1 MKIRTVLPGVLVL
14 SLIVSSVRSFA
25 QQRTTDDANERGNY
39 SSRTRALDQADS
51 SAEKEAERLVSL
63 PAERIILLLEQEPGL
78 FLEVKKMLVRNAYA
92 QGRVLAADELTD
104 QAIFRQVSDD
114 EETRAQITQQIVD
127 RGYVRAK
134 PTNEELAR
142 QIAEQQ
148 KLAAESDQRQQ
159 PYGRRYTENADAD
172 QQDQYGSRP
181 GNNQQQGAPGYQPN
195 LPRQQNPPTSPPQQL
210 NTDQTRT
217 LLQASASGTDSAP
230 DTTGLPFDA
239 VTGGGQ
245 QQLSSEQIQQ
255 LASAYG
261 SGQLSGA
268 GGQPDM
274 SKVAGLL
281 GKGGTATSSPAA
293 NTAPQSQEEAY
304 QQALQFSQ
312 QARLQNNFQTNY
324 GFAPQQSR
332 YPRPQTDLDHPQ
344 LLHRADPYADVPSL
358 YDLYTQYSRTPITLK
373 RFGLDIFENGTGN
386 FDQLP
391 MDLPAGPDYVL
402 GPGDGLN
409 IDLWGS
415 VSQRFHRFVDREG
428 KLSLPEIG
436 SIQVSGHTLGDVQ
449 QMVQASLRSQ
459 FRTLEADVSLD
470 RLRVIRVYVVGDVQ
484 RPGAYDISS
493 LSTPLN
499 ALFQAGGPTSR
510 GSMRIVK
517 HFRGNQLVEDVDLYD
532 LLLHGVHSGMQ
543 RLESGDTILIPTI
556 GQQVTLEGM
565 VRRPGIYELAGEK
578 NLTEVLELAGG
589 VLSSGTLRHIDVDR
603 VEAHE
608 NRTMLRV
615 DMPVTNDQASLVQTL
630 DQFAVQDGDKIK
642 ISPILPFSEKTV
654 YLDGHV
660 FRPGKYAYRDG
671 MKVTDLV
678 HNYHDVLPEPYE
690 QHAEIIRLS
699 LPDLKPEIIAFNLK
713 DAFNGDDQNLVLKPF
728 DTVRIFGRF
737 DFEDPPIITVTGE
750 VRDPGD
756 HVTNGATYLRDAI
769 LLSGNTTPDAEL
781 NDVQVFR
788 KIANGK
794 LEVLN
799 ADLRKAIN
807 GDPKDNILL
816 QPQDRV
822 FVHKDVQRIEPAT
835 VEVQGDVPRPGKYPL
850 GANLT
855 AAQLV
860 KLAGGLKRSAY
871 TEVAELTRYSI
882 LQGTNIEGE
891 HIPIK
896 IGEAISGEPD
906 TDMRLHPG
914 DVLTIKQIAGWKD
927 IGATVTVDGEVVH
940 PGTYGIQEGEH
951 LSDVIARA
959 GGFRSD
965 AYPYGAIFERVEIRE
980 LAEKNRAQLLTQAKD
995 EGSTLGGGGITDVVA
1010 HEASVAQWRDT
1021 VQKLETTPPVG
1032 RMVIHIS
1039 SRKDWVHTPSDALLR
1054 AGDSVYIPKKP
1065 NFVMVQGAVYNQTA
1079 ISFRAGKSGNWYL
1092 HQAGGATSAGDK
1104 KNIFIIRADGT
1115 VAGGSKGMFS
1125 GGALESTMLPGDMIM
1140 VPTKAFGGGMKWRQ
1154 TLEVAQLVSAVGI
1167 AVQVAR
1173 GF

>member
-1 MKIRTVLPGVLVL
+1 MKMRSAVLALFCL
-14 SLIVSSVRSFA
+14 SVMALSSLGQEPSISSNDRDNS
-25 QQRTTDDANERGNY
+25 T
-39 SSRTRALDQADS
+39 SRTHSLEQSDS
-51 SAEKEAERLVSL
+51 RAEKEAERLVSL
-63 PAERIILLLEQEPGL
+63 PAERIILLLSQEPGL
-78 FLEVKKMLVRNAYA
+78 FLEVKKMLVRNAYS
-92 QGRVLAADELTD
+92 QGRVLASDELTD
-104 QAIFRQVSDD
+104 ESIFRKVRDD
-114 EETRAQITQQIVD
+114 EEIRAQITQQIVE

-134 PTNEELAR
+134 PTNEEYAR
-142 QIAEQQ
+142 QVQEQQ
-148 KLAAESDQRQQ
+148 KLQAKIEEGQSSYDRSFGRDTETGEQDENGFRNPYNQRQN
-159 PYGRRYTENADAD
+159 P
-172 QQDQYGSRP
+172 
-181 GNNQQQGAPGYQPN
+181 PGYSPN
-195 LPRQQNPPTSPPQQL
+195 LPPQQNPQPPTQQNPL
-210 NTDQTRT
+210 NNDQRRA
-217 LLQASASGTDSAP
+217 LLQASANGTDSSQEP
-230 DTTGLPFDA
+230 EGLPFDA
-239 VTGGGQ
+239 VTGATP
-245 QQLSSEQIQQ
+245 QQLSPEQIQQ
-255 LASAYG
+255 LVSAYG
-261 SGQLSGA
+261 NGGA
-268 GGQPDM
+268 GGQPDLN
-274 SKVAGLL
+274 KVASAL
-281 GKGGTATSSPAA
+281 GKGGAGGTSSMQ
-293 NTAPQSQEEAY
+293 APQIPQTQEEAY
-304 QQALQFSQ
+304 AQALQSSQ
-312 QARLQNNFQTNY
+312 QAKLGTSYGSTPY
-324 GFAPQQSR
+324 GFTPRQQRFSSLQR
-332 YPRPQTDLDHPQ
+332 DLDHPE
-344 LLHRADPYADVPSL
+344 LLHRANPYADIPSL
-358 YDLYTQYSRTPITLK
+358 YDLYAQYSRRPATLK

-415 VSQRFHRFVDREG
+415 VSQRFHRTVDREG
-428 KLSLPEIG
+428 RLSLPEIG
-436 SIQVSGHTLGDVQ
+436 SIQVAGHSLGEVQ
-449 QMVQASLRSQ
+449 QMVQSSLRSQ

-470 RLRVIRVYVVGDVQ
+470 RLRVIRVYVVGDVE

-517 HFRGNQLVEDVDLYD
+517 HYRGNQLVEDVDLYD

-543 RLESGDTILIPTI
+543 RLESGDSILVPPI

-578 NLTEVLELAGG
+578 SLTEVLELAGG

-603 VEAHE
+603 VQAHE

-615 DMPVTNDQASLVQTL
+615 DMPETNDQASVVRNL
-630 DQFAVQDGDKIK
+630 DEFMVQDGDKIK
-642 ISPILPFSEKTV
+642 ITPILPFSEKTV

-660 FRPGKYAYRDG
+660 FRPGKYAYSDG
-671 MKVTDLV
+671 MKVTDLI
-678 HNYHDVLPEPYE
+678 HNYRDLLPEPYE

-699 LPDLKPEIIAFNLK
+699 GPDLKPEIIAFNLK
-713 DAFNGDDQNLVLKPF
+713 DALKGEDQNLALKPF
-728 DTVRIFGRF
+728 DTVRVFGRF
-737 DFEDPPIITVTGE
+737 DFEDPPVITVTGE

-756 HVTNGATYLRDAI
+756 HITNGATYLRDAI
-769 LLSGNTTPDAEL
+769 FLAGNTSPDAQL

-788 KIANGK
+788 KTGNGK

-799 ADLRKAIN
+799 ADLRKALT
-807 GDPKDNILL
+807 GDPKENILL

-850 GANLT
+850 GASMT
-855 AAQLV
+855 AVQLV

-882 LQGTNIEGE
+882 AQGSNVEGE

-896 IGEAISGEPD
+896 IGEALSGEPD
-906 TDMRLHPG
+906 TDMRLHAG

-940 PGTYGIQEGEH
+940 PGTYGIQEGER
-951 LSDVIARA
+951 LSDVLARA

-980 LAEKNRAQLLTQAKD
+980 LAEKNRAQLITQAKD
-995 EGSTLGGGGITDVVA
+995 EGGGLGGGITDVVA
-1010 HEASVAQWRDT
+1010 REASVAQWRDT
-1021 VQKLETTPPVG
+1021 VQKLQTTPPVG

-1039 SRKDWVHTPSDALLR
+1039 SRKDWVHTPSDVLLR
-1054 AGDSVYIPKKP
+1054 AGDSIYIPKRP

-1079 ISFRAGKSGNWYL
+1079 ISFRAGKSASWYL

-1115 VAGGSKGMFS
+1115 VAGGVRGLFN

-1140 VPTKAFGGGMKWRQ
+1140 VPTKALGGGLKWRS

>member
-1 MKIRTVLPGVLVL
+1 
-14 SLIVSSVRSFA
+14 
-25 QQRTTDDANERGNY
+25 
-39 SSRTRALDQADS
+39 
-51 SAEKEAERLVSL
+51 
-63 PAERIILLLEQEPGL
+63 
-78 FLEVKKMLVRNAYA
+78 
-92 QGRVLAADELTD
+92 
-104 QAIFRQVSDD
+104 
-114 EETRAQITQQIVD
+114 
-127 RGYVRAK
+127 
-134 PTNEELAR
+134 
-142 QIAEQQ
+142 
-148 KLAAESDQRQQ
+148 
-159 PYGRRYTENADAD
+159 
-172 QQDQYGSRP
+172 
-181 GNNQQQGAPGYQPN
+181 
-195 LPRQQNPPTSPPQQL
+195 
-210 NTDQTRT
+210 
-217 LLQASASGTDSAP
+217 
-230 DTTGLPFDA
+230 
-239 VTGGGQ
+239 
-245 QQLSSEQIQQ
+245 
-255 LASAYG
+255 
-261 SGQLSGA
+261 
-268 GGQPDM
+268 
-274 SKVAGLL
+274 
-281 GKGGTATSSPAA
+281 
-293 NTAPQSQEEAY
+293 
-304 QQALQFSQ
+304 
-312 QARLQNNFQTNY
+312 
-324 GFAPQQSR
+324 
-332 YPRPQTDLDHPQ
+332 
-344 LLHRADPYADVPSL
+344 
-358 YDLYTQYSRTPITLK
+358 
-373 RFGLDIFENGTGN
+373 
-386 FDQLP
+386 
-391 MDLPAGPDYVL
+391 
-402 GPGDGLN
+402 
-409 IDLWGS
+409 
-415 VSQRFHRFVDREG
+415 
-428 KLSLPEIG
+428 
-436 SIQVSGHTLGDVQ
+436 
-449 QMVQASLRSQ
+449 
-459 FRTLEADVSLD
+459 
-470 RLRVIRVYVVGDVQ
+470 
-484 RPGAYDISS
+484 
-493 LSTPLN
+493 
-499 ALFQAGGPTSR
+499 
-510 GSMRIVK
+510 
-517 HFRGNQLVEDVDLYD
+517 
-532 LLLHGVHSGMQ
+532 
-543 RLESGDTILIPTI
+543 
-556 GQQVTLEGM
+556 
-565 VRRPGIYELAGEK
+565 
-578 NLTEVLELAGG
+578 
-589 VLSSGTLRHIDVDR
+589 LRHIDVDR

-615 DMPVTNDQASLVQTL
+615 DMPVTNDRASLVQTL

-678 HNYHDVLPEPYE
+678 HNYRDVLPEPYD

-699 LPDLKPEIIAFNLK
+699 PPDLKPEIIAFNLK
-713 DAFNGDDQNLVLKPF
+713 DAFNGDDQNLVLKAF

-769 LLSGNTTPDAEL
+769 LLAGNTTPDAEL

-788 KIANGK
+788 KIGNGK

-896 IGEAISGEPD
+896 IGDAISGEPD

-959 GGFRSD
+959 GGFRSG
-965 AYPYGAIFERVEIRE
+965 AYPYGVIFERVEIRE

-995 EGSTLGGGGITDVVA
+995 EGGSLNGGGITDAVA
-1010 HEASVAQWRDT
+1010 HQASVAQWRDT

-1039 SRKDWVHTPSDALLR
+1039 SRKDWVHTPSDVLLR

-1079 ISFRAGKSGNWYL
+1079 ISFRAGKSASWYL

-1125 GGALESTMLPGDMIM
+1125 GGALDSSMLPGDMIM
-1140 VPTKAFGGGMKWRQ
+1140 VPTKAFGGGAKWRQ

>member
-1 MKIRTVLPGVLVL
+1 MRSAVLILLCSGLMAL
-14 SLIVSSVRSFA
+14 SSFA
-25 QQRTTDDANERGNY
+25 QDQSANSIDRDSSTRTHSLE
-39 SSRTRALDQADS
+39 QADS
-51 SAEKEAERLVSL
+51 RAEKEAERLVSL
-63 PAERIILLLEQEPGL
+63 PAERIILLLSQEPGL

-92 QGRVLAADELTD
+92 QGRVLASDELSD
-104 QAIFRQVSDD
+104 EFIFRKVRDD
-114 EETRAQITQQIVD
+114 EEIRAQITQQIVE

-142 QIAEQQ
+142 QIQEQQ
-148 KLAAESDQRQQ
+148 KLQAKTDEGQSPYDRSFGRNTETGEQDENGLRNQYNQRQN
-159 PYGRRYTENADAD
+159 PPGYSPNFPS
-172 QQDQYGSRP
+172 QQ
-181 GNNQQQGAPGYQPN
+181 NQQPPT
-195 LPRQQNPPTSPPQQL
+195 QQNPL
-210 NTDQTRT
+210 NNDQRRA
-217 LLQASASGTDSAP
+217 LLQASANGTDSGTEP
-230 DTTGLPFDA
+230 QGLPFDA

-245 QQLSSEQIQQ
+245 QQLSPEQVQQ
-255 LASAYG
+255 LVSAYG
-261 SGQLSGA
+261 NGQLAGS
-268 GGQPDM
+268 GGQPDL
-274 SKVAGLL
+274 SKVAAAL
-281 GKGGTATSSPAA
+281 GKGGSGGASS
-293 NTAPQSQEEAY
+293 TQAPQIPQTQEEAY
-304 QQALQFSQ
+304 AQALQSTQ
-312 QARLQNNFQTNY
+312 QAKLDTNY
-324 GFAPQQSR
+324 GFTPRQQRFSPSR
-332 YPRPQTDLDHPQ
+332 RDLDHPE
-344 LLHRADPYADVPSL
+344 LLHRANPYADIPSL
-358 YDLYTQYSRTPITLK
+358 YDLYAQYSRRPATLN

-415 VSQRFHRFVDREG
+415 VSQRFHRTVDREG

-436 SIQVSGHTLGDVQ
+436 SIQVAGHSLGEVQ
-449 QMVQASLRSQ
+449 QMVQSSLRSQ

-470 RLRVIRVYVVGDVQ
+470 RLRVIRVYVVGDVE

-499 ALFQAGGPTSR
+499 ALFQSGGPTSR

-517 HFRGNQLVEDVDLYD
+517 HYRGNQLIEDVDLYD

-543 RLESGDTILIPTI
+543 RLESGDTILVPPI

-565 VRRPGIYELAGEK
+565 VRRPGIYEMAGEK
-578 NLTEVLELAGG
+578 SLTEVLELAGG

-603 VEAHE
+603 VQAHE

-615 DMPVTNDQASLVQTL
+615 DMPETNDQASVVRTM
-630 DQFAVQDGDKIK
+630 DEFTVQDGDRIK
-642 ISPILPFSEKTV
+642 ITPILPFSEKTV

-660 FRPGKYAYRDG
+660 FRPGKYAYSDG
-671 MKVTDLV
+671 MKVTDLI
-678 HNYHDVLPEPYE
+678 HTYRDLLPEPYE

-699 LPDLKPEIIAFNLK
+699 GPDLKPEIIAFDLK
-713 DAFNGDDQNLVLKPF
+713 DAMNGKDQNLALKPF
-728 DTVRIFGRF
+728 DTVRVFGRF
-737 DFEDPPIITVTGE
+737 DFEDPPTITVTGE

-756 HVTNGATYLRDAI
+756 HITNGATYLRDAI
-769 LLSGNTTPDAEL
+769 FLAGNTSPDAQL

-788 KIANGK
+788 KTGNGR

-799 ADLRKAIN
+799 ADLRKALA
-807 GDPKDNILL
+807 GDPKENILL
-816 QPQDRV
+816 QPQDRI

-850 GANLT
+850 GANMT
-855 AAQLV
+855 AVQLV

-871 TEVAELTRYSI
+871 TEMAELTRYSI
-882 LQGTNIEGE
+882 AQGNNVEGE

-896 IGEAISGEPD
+896 IGEALSGEPD
-906 TDMRLHPG
+906 TDMRLHAG

-927 IGATVTVDGEVVH
+927 IGATVAVDGEVVH
-940 PGTYGIQEGEH
+940 PGTYGIQEGER
-951 LSDVIARA
+951 LSDVLARA

-965 AYPYGAIFERVEIRE
+965 AYLYGAIFERVEIRE
-980 LAEKNRAQLLTQAKD
+980 LAEKNRAQLITQAKD
-995 EGSTLGGGGITDVVA
+995 EGGGLGGGITDVVA
-1010 HEASVAQWRDT
+1010 REASVAQWRDT
-1021 VQKLETTPPVG
+1021 VQKLQTTPPVG

-1039 SRKDWVHTPSDALLR
+1039 SRKDWIHTPSDVLLR
-1054 AGDSVYIPKKP
+1054 AGDSIYIPKRP

-1079 ISFRAGKSGNWYL
+1079 ISFRAGRSASWYL

-1115 VAGGSKGMFS
+1115 VAGGPRGLFS

-1140 VPTKAFGGGMKWRQ
+1140 VPTKALGGGMKWRS

>member
-1 MKIRTVLPGVLVL
+1 
-14 SLIVSSVRSFA
+14 
-25 QQRTTDDANERGNY
+25 
-39 SSRTRALDQADS
+39 
-51 SAEKEAERLVSL
+51 
-63 PAERIILLLEQEPGL
+63 
-78 FLEVKKMLVRNAYA
+78 
-92 QGRVLAADELTD
+92 
-104 QAIFRQVSDD
+104 
-114 EETRAQITQQIVD
+114 
-127 RGYVRAK
+127 
-134 PTNEELAR
+134 
-142 QIAEQQ
+142 
-148 KLAAESDQRQQ
+148 
-159 PYGRRYTENADAD
+159 
-172 QQDQYGSRP
+172 
-181 GNNQQQGAPGYQPN
+181 
-195 LPRQQNPPTSPPQQL
+195 
-210 NTDQTRT
+210 
-217 LLQASASGTDSAP
+217 
-230 DTTGLPFDA
+230 
-239 VTGGGQ
+239 
-245 QQLSSEQIQQ
+245 
-255 LASAYG
+255 
-261 SGQLSGA
+261 
-268 GGQPDM
+268 
-274 SKVAGLL
+274 
-281 GKGGTATSSPAA
+281 
-293 NTAPQSQEEAY
+293 
-304 QQALQFSQ
+304 
-312 QARLQNNFQTNY
+312 
-324 GFAPQQSR
+324 
-332 YPRPQTDLDHPQ
+332 
-344 LLHRADPYADVPSL
+344 
-358 YDLYTQYSRTPITLK
+358 
-373 RFGLDIFENGTGN
+373 
-386 FDQLP
+386 
-391 MDLPAGPDYVL
+391 
-402 GPGDGLN
+402 
-409 IDLWGS
+409 
-415 VSQRFHRFVDREG
+415 
-428 KLSLPEIG
+428 
-436 SIQVSGHTLGDVQ
+436 
-449 QMVQASLRSQ
+449 MVQASLRSQ

-799 ADLRKAIN
+799 ADLRKAID
-807 GDPKDNILL
+807 GDPKENILL

-927 IGATVTVDGEVVH
+927 IGATVTVDGEVIH

-951 LSDVIARA
+951 LSDIIARA

-995 EGSTLGGGGITDVVA
+995 EGGSLSGGGITDVVA
-1010 HEASVAQWRDT
+1010 REASVAQWRDT
-1021 VQKLETTPPVG
+1021 VQKLQTTPPVG

-1039 SRKDWVHTPSDALLR
+1039 GRKDWVHTPSDVLLR

-1079 ISFRAGKSGNWYL
+1079 ISFRAGKSASWYL

-1115 VAGGSKGMFS
+1115 VAGGPKGLFS

-1140 VPTKAFGGGMKWRQ
+1140 VPTKAFGGGIKWRE

>member
-1 MKIRTVLPGVLVL
+1 MKMRTVLRGVLL
-14 SLIVSSVRSFA
+14 VSMVAFCAYSIG
-25 QQRTTDDANERGNY
+25 QQPAGTDLRDGGSY
-39 SSRTRALDQADS
+39 SSQTRALDQADS
-51 SAEKEAERLVSL
+51 RAEKEAERLVSL
-63 PAERIILLLEQEPGL
+63 APERIILLLEQEPGL
-78 FLEVKKMLVRNAYA
+78 FLEVKKMLVRDAYA

-104 QAIFRQVSDD
+104 EAIFRLVRDD
-114 EETRAQITQQIVD
+114 EEIRAQITQQIVD

-134 PTNEELAR
+134 PTDKELAR

-148 KLAAESDQRQQ
+148 KLVAQNDQRGQQ
-159 PYGRRYTENADAD
+159 YGRRYAENADAD

-181 GNNQQQGAPGYQPN
+181 SNNQQSGPPEYQPR
-195 LPRQQNPPTSPPQQL
+195 LPQQNPAPLAPQNQL
-210 NTDQTRT
+210 NTDQTRA
-217 LLQASASGTDSAP
+217 LLQASANGTDSAP

-245 QQLSSEQIQQ
+245 QQLSPEQMQQ

-261 SGQLSGA
+261 SGQLTGA
-268 GGQPDM
+268 GGQPDLTR
-274 SKVAGLL
+274 VAALM
-281 GKGGTATSSPAA
+281 GKAGTQTASNGPS
-293 NTAPQSQEEAY
+293 NAPQSQEDAY
-304 QQALQFSQ
+304 QQAAQSSQ
-312 QARLQNNFQTNY
+312 QARLQPNY
-324 GFAPQQSR
+324 GFGPQPTR
-332 YPRPQTDLDHPQ
+332 YPRTQADFDHPQ
-344 LLHRADPYADVPSL
+344 LMHQANPYADVPSL
-358 YDLYTQYSRTPITLK
+358 YDLYTQYSRSPISLR

-415 VSQRFHRFVDREG
+415 VSQRFHRVVDREG

-449 QMVQASLRSQ
+449 QMVQKSLRSQ

-517 HFRGNQLVEDVDLYD
+517 HFRGNQLIEDVDLYD

-543 RLESGDTILIPTI
+543 RLESGDTILVPPI

-615 DMPVTNDQASLVQTL
+615 DMPETNDRASVVETL
-630 DQFAVQDGDKIK
+630 DKFVVQDGDKIK

-678 HNYHDVLPEPYE
+678 HNYRDLLPEPYD

-699 LPDLKPEIIAFNLK
+699 APDLKPEIIAFNLK
-713 DAFNGDDQNLVLKPF
+713 DALEGNDQNLVLKPF

-769 LLSGNTTPDAEL
+769 LLAGNTTSDAEL

-788 KIANGK
+788 KTGNGK

-799 ADLRKAIN
+799 ADLRKAID
-807 GDPKDNILL
+807 GDQKDNILL

-822 FVHKDVQRIEPAT
+822 FVHKDVKRLDVAT

-850 GANLT
+850 GANMT
-855 AAQLV
+855 AAELV

-871 TEVAELTRYSI
+871 TQVAELTRYSI
-882 LQGTNIEGE
+882 SQGTSVEGE

-951 LSDVIARA
+951 LSDIIARA

-995 EGSTLGGGGITDVVA
+995 EGGSLSGGGITDAVA
-1010 HEASVAQWRDT
+1010 REASVAQWRDT
-1021 VQKLETTPPVG
+1021 VQKLQTTPPVG

-1039 SRKDWVHTPSDALLR
+1039 GRKDWVHTPSDVLLR

-1079 ISFRAGKSGNWYL
+1079 ISFRAGKSASWYL
-1092 HQAGGATSAGDK
+1092 HQAGGATSTGDK

-1115 VAGGSKGMFS
+1115 VAGGPRGLFS
-1125 GGALESTMLPGDMIM
+1125 GGVLESSMLPGDMIM
-1140 VPTKAFGGGMKWRQ
+1140 VPTKAFGGGAKWRG
-1154 TLEVAQLVSAVGI
+1154 TLEAAQLVSAVGI

>member
-1 MKIRTVLPGVLVL
+1 MKMIRASRGVVLFSLVAFGASTL
-14 SLIVSSVRSFA
+14 A
-25 QQRTTDDANERGNY
+25 QQRTTGDLNDRDDN
-39 SSRTRALDQADS
+39 SSRTHSLDQADS
-51 SAEKEAERLVSL
+51 RAEKEAERLVSL

-78 FLEVKKMLVRNAYA
+78 FLEVKKMLARNAYE
-92 QGRVLAADELTD
+92 QGRILTAEELTD
-104 QAIFRQVSDD
+104 DAIFRLVLDD
-114 EETRAQITQQIVD
+114 EETRAQITQQIVE

-142 QIAEQQ
+142 EMAEQQ
-148 KLAAESDQRQQ
+148 KLLAQNDQRQQ
-159 PYGRRYTENADAD
+159 QYGRRYAENSDSD

-181 GNNQQQGAPGYQPN
+181 SNNQQQGAPGYQPS
-195 LPRQQNPPTSPPQQL
+195 LPLQPNPAPSAPQNQL
-210 NTDQTRT
+210 NTDQTRA
-217 LLQASASGTDSAP
+217 LLQASATGTDSAP
-230 DTTGLPFDA
+230 ETTGLPFDA

-245 QQLSSEQIQQ
+245 EQLSPDQIQQ

-261 SGQLSGA
+261 SGQLAGA

-274 SKVAGLL
+274 SKVAALL
-281 GKGGTATSSPAA
+281 GKGGSATPSA
-293 NTAPQSQEEAY
+293 NANPAPQSQEDAY
-304 QQALQFSQ
+304 QQALQSSQ
-312 QARLQNNFQTNY
+312 QAKLNTNY
-324 GFAPQQSR
+324 GIAPQPMGYSR
-332 YPRPQTDLDHPQ
+332 QRTDFDHPQ
-344 LLHRADPYADVPSL
+344 LMHRANPYADVPSL
-358 YDLYTQYSRTPITLK
+358 YDLYTQYSRAPITLR

-415 VSQRFHRFVDREG
+415 VSQRFHRVVDREG

-449 QMVQASLRSQ
+449 QMVQKSLRSQ

-532 LLLHGVHSGMQ
+532 LLLHGVKSGMQ
-543 RLESGDTILIPTI
+543 RLESGDTILVPTI

-578 NLTEVLELAGG
+578 NLTQVLELAGG

-603 VEAHE
+603 VEAHQ

-615 DMPVTNDQASLVQTL
+615 DMPETNDRASVAETL

-660 FRPGKYAYRDG
+660 FRPGKYAYQEG

-678 HNYHDVLPEPYE
+678 HNYRDVLPEPYE

-699 LPDLKPEIIAFNLK
+699 GPDLKPEIIAFNLK
-713 DAFNGDDQNLVLKPF
+713 DALTGSDQNLVLKPF

-769 LLSGNTTPDAEL
+769 LLAGNTTPDAEL

-788 KIANGK
+788 KAGNGK

-850 GANLT
+850 GANMT
-855 AAQLV
+855 AAGLV

-871 TEVAELTRYSI
+871 TEVAELTRYS
-882 LQGTNIEGE
+882 LNQGTTVEGE

-906 TDMRLHPG
+906 TDMRLHSG

-940 PGTYGIQEGEH
+940 PGTYGIQEGER

-959 GGFRSD
+959 GGFRAD

-995 EGSTLGGGGITDVVA
+995 EGGSLSGGGITDVVA

-1021 VQKLETTPPVG
+1021 VQKLQTTPPVG

-1039 SRKDWVHTPSDALLR
+1039 GRKDWLHTPSDVLLR

-1079 ISFRAGKSGNWYL
+1079 ISFRSGKSASWYL
-1092 HQAGGATSAGDK
+1092 HQAGGATSTGDK

-1115 VAGGSKGMFS
+1115 VAGGAKGLFN

-1140 VPTKAFGGGMKWRQ
+1140 VPTKAFGGGIKWRE